1 MELAGGRWKR
11 ELGKAQVGGEGW
23 RTGRWSL
30 AGSGWKSQHLP
41 LFTLQPP
48 ALSPTQEEPDDL
60 GKEERGFL
68 RPLKKKT
75 KSGSVRREVEV
86 PGKSAAPTSSGFLVQ
101 RGKLT
106 SGGRQAWS

>member
-68 RPLKKKT
+68 RP
-75 KSGSVRREVEV
+75 
-86 PGKSAAPTSSGFLVQ
+86 
-101 RGKLT
+101 
-106 SGGRQAWS
+106 